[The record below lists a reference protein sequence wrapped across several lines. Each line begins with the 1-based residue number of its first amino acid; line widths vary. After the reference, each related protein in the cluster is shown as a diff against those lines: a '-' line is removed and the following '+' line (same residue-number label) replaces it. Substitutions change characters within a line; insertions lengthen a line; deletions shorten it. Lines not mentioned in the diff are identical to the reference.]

1 MPEPAISNARTATLM
16 PSDLAK
22 APTLLVIDDD
32 PEVLSVVDRF
42 ASELGFTVIQE
53 TNGRAALRSLPVTK
67 PDGAIIDVGLADID
81 GLTMLREIKAADP
94 TSQVILMTAAATVD
108 SAIEAIKAGALDYI
122 TKPFDTDRLRE
133 LLVTVRKS
141 MERRETLLRIDAD
154 VARQFEF
161 YGLIGRS
168 PGMQE
173 LFDSVRRFA
182 PYARTVLVTGETGT
196 GKELVAKALH
206 RLGPRRDKKL
216 ITVNCS
222 AVVETLFE
230 SELFGHMR
238 GAFTGA
244 TDTKVGLFE
253 HAHNGTIFLDE
264 IGELPMS
271 LQAKMLR
278 AVELGE
284 VQRVGSLEARRAD
297 VFAVAATNRDLRAE
311 SAVGKFRSDLYFRL
325 SMIELHIP
333 PLRDRRDDV
342 PYLTAAFVREFAG
355 KLNRP
360 IKGITPA
367 AERLL
372 HQAPWPGNVRELRN
386 VIERACILSDNRI
399 ITEREIGSAM
409 SVATANHEPT
419 PASMGLDSNGTDP
432 ALMSTAQRDQITRV
446 LRQVSGNK
454 AAAAKQLGIS
464 RRSLYRWLDRLNIPQ

>member
-1 MPEPAISNARTATLM
+1 MTTAET
-16 PSDLAK
+16 PR
-22 APTLLVIDDD
+22 APTLLVVDDD
-32 PEVLSVVDRF
+32 LAVLGLVDRF
-42 ASELGFTVIQE
+42 ATDLGFTVIRE
-53 TNGRAALRSLPVTK
+53 RNGQAALASLPTTR
-67 PDGAIIDVGLADID
+67 PDGAIIDVGLTDID
-81 GLTMLREIKAADP
+81 GLSMLREIKAADP
-94 TSQVILMTAAATVD
+94 QSQVILMTGAASVD

-122 TKPFDTDRLRE
+122 TKPFDFDRLRE
-133 LLVTVRKS
+133 LLITVRKS
-141 MERRETLLRIDAD
+141 IERRETLLRIDAD

-196 GKELVAKALH
+196 GKELIAKALH
-206 RLGPRRDKKL
+206 RLGPRRERRL
-216 ITVNCS
+216 VTVNCS

-244 TDTKVGLFE
+244 TETKVGLFE

-264 IGELPMS
+264 IGELPMP

-284 VQRVGSLEARRAD
+284 VQRVGSLESRRAD
-297 VFAVAATNRDLRAE
+297 VYAIAATNRDLRAE
-311 SAVGKFRSDLYFRL
+311 AAVGRFRSDLYFRL

-333 PLRDRRDDV
+333 PLRDRRDDI
-342 PYLTAAFVREFAG
+342 PYLTAAFVREFAA
-355 KLNRP
+355 KLDRP

-386 VIERACILSDNRI
+386 VIERACILSDSRI
-399 ITEREIGSAM
+399 VTERELASAM
-409 SVATANHEPT
+409 SISLSNVEGPQAVGG
-419 PASMGLDSNGTDP
+419 GLDANAGADP
-432 ALMSTAQRDQITRV
+432 ALMSTAQREQITRV

-464 RRSLYRWLDRLNIPQ
+464 RRSLYRWLDRLGIPQ